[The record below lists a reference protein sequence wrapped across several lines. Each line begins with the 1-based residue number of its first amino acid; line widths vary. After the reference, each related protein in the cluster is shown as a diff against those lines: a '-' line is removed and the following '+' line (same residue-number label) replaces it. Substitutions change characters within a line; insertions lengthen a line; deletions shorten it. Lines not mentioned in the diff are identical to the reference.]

1 MLATCYSIFWSWV
14 LWLTKVD
21 MSSIDRTRICSSS
34 KQQIPK
40 KVETYVLSLLLSS
53 IVVLQWQRLIKC
65 KVIFERNIVYSY
77 LRPKK
82 SFVCPMFDTV
92 IIIVV
97 LVIFCICIIL
107 MRITWSIADKFG
119 ENNLY
124 VYENK
129 SQLNLN
135 VFV

>member
-1 MLATCYSIFWSWV
+1 
-14 LWLTKVD
+14 
-21 MSSIDRTRICSSS
+21 
-34 KQQIPK
+34 
-40 KVETYVLSLLLSS
+40 
-53 IVVLQWQRLIKC
+53 
-65 KVIFERNIVYSY
+65 
-77 LRPKK
+77 
-82 SFVCPMFDTV
+82 MFDTV

-97 LVIFCICIIL
+97 LVIFCIYIIL

-135 VFV
+135 VFVENKLT